1 MRRRLLAL
9 DLDGT
14 LLRRDGTVDPRDRAA
29 IRRARDAGVTVV
41 LATGRLVGGTLP
53 TAQHLELDGSMVCGD
68 GATIASAENGSVL
81 DARALDGATTEQIV
95 RKLVDHG
102 LVPFVFSHGE
112 IHAEESAREFDGWVR
127 IWSERIHWHAGLFD
141 TNAWRTEGDVAMTLG
156 LGHDP
161 AVADAHGALD
171 QLLGPA
177 HVTHRLVFG
186 DRHMLRSIRSE
197 CSKGFALARVSEKLG
212 VPKEDCA
219 AVGDWFNDLSMFEWA
234 SRSFAMGGAPP
245 DVAKAA
251 TDRLEHAAG
260 TGGGVAEAIDRW
272 LR

>member
-14 LLRRDGTVDPRDRAA
+14 LLRRDGSVDPRDRAA
-29 IRRARDAGVTVV
+29 IRRARAEGVTVV

-53 TAQHLELDGSMVCGD
+53 TARHLELDGSMVCGD
-68 GATIASAENGSVL
+68 GATIASATTGEVL
-81 DARALDGATTEQIV
+81 DARAVDRATTERIV
-95 RKLVDHG
+95 GMLLEHG
-102 LVPFVFSHGE
+102 LQPFVFSHGE
-112 IHAEESAREFDGWVR
+112 IHAEERAKDLDPWVR
-127 IWSERIHWHAGLFD
+127 IWSERIHWHPRLAD
-141 TNAWRTEGDVAMTLG
+141 TDAWRTEGDVAMTLG

-161 AVADAHGALD
+161 AVGNALD
-171 QLLGPA
+171 ALDRELGPK

-186 DRHMLRSIRSE
+186 DRHMLRSIRAE
-197 CSKGFALARVSEKLG
+197 CSKGFALGRVSQKLG
-212 VPKEDCA
+212 VAKEDCA
-219 AVGDWFNDLSMFEWA
+219 CVGDWFNDLSMFEWA

-251 TDRLEHAAG
+251 TDRLENPAG